1 MKKGDLPFTL
11 GWCLGTPH
19 PYQTAH
25 SDKPCPFGMTRIV
38 LMGKSEWQHLPE
50 QSRRVTVGYMR
61 QCDFQDMNDL
71 NNNL

>member
-1 MKKGDLPFTL
+1 
-11 GWCLGTPH
+11 
-19 PYQTAH
+19 
-25 SDKPCPFGMTRIV
+25 MTRIV